1 MRVQHLRPWNANRL
15 RRFFHGLRSTNL
27 KLASVFLLVLAT
39 LAAQDM
45 TSFLTPDVV
54 RVGDKLACRC
64 GGCKNTVGTC
74 PMLHCGFSDPLRKR
88 IYDMK
93 NQGVSD
99 KDVIASIVR
108 EQGVVALA
116 QPQPLGIFV
125 WLMPGIALAIGFL
138 IYSRF
143 VRKNRATPA
152 VLTAGDQALIERFR
166 AEVDREDDD
175 LPRNPEATRN
185 LDSRK

>member
-1 MRVQHLRPWNANRL
+1 M
-15 RRFFHGLRSTNL
+15 
-27 KLASVFLLVLAT
+27 LAT

-64 GGCKNTVGTC
+64 GGCKNTVGSC

-88 IYDMK
+88 IYEQK

-99 KDVIASIVR
+99 QDVIASIVR
-108 EQGVVALA
+108 EQGVIALA
-116 QPQPLGIFV
+116 QPQPLGLFV
-125 WLMPGIALAIGFL
+125 WLMPGIALGLGFL
-138 IYSRF
+138 IYSRY
-143 VRKNRATPA
+143 VGRHRQEPA
-152 VLTAGDQALIERFR
+152 PLTAGDQALIDRFR

-175 LPRNPEATRN
+175 IPRPADPSRATE
-185 LDSRK
+185 SRK

>member
-1 MRVQHLRPWNANRL
+1 M
-15 RRFFHGLRSTNL
+15 
-27 KLASVFLLVLAT
+27 LVLAT

-88 IYDMK
+88 IYEQK

-99 KDVIASIVR
+99 QDVIASIVR
-108 EQGVVALA
+108 EQGVIALA
-116 QPQPLGIFV
+116 QPQPLGLFV
-125 WLMPGIALAIGFL
+125 WLMPGIALGLGFL
-138 IYSRF
+138 IYSRY
-143 VRKNRATPA
+143 VRRHRQEPA
-152 VLTAGDQALIERFR
+152 PLTAGDQALIDRFR

-175 LPRNPEATRN
+175 IPRPADTSRATE
-185 LDSRK
+185 SRK